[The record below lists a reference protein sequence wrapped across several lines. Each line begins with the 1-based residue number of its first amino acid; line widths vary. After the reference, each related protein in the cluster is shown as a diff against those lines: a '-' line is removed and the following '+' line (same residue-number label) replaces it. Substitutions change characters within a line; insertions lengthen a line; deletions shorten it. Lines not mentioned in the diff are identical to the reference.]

1 MTIEFCVDSYLGAI
15 AAKSYG
21 VKRIELCS
29 ALSVGGLSPS
39 IGLVKKCSE
48 IKEVETHVMIRPIE
62 GGFVYDINIIEAMLQ
77 EIIYTKKAGA
87 KGVVFGCLN
96 NDNQVNIE
104 QNKFLIEKAKMLGL
118 ETTFHRAFD
127 QTKDPTIALKNLL
140 SLGFDRLLTSG
151 TKKNAQDGAEIISKL
166 VHQAKGQI
174 QIMAGCGINE
184 NNVMQIAQTG
194 VDAIHFTIHKK
205 QIQKNEMG
213 VKNTVNKNKI
223 KSILK
228 QLKS

>member
-1 MTIEFCVDSYLGAI
+1 MTIEFCVDSNLGAI

-39 IGLVKKCSE
+39 IGLVKKCAE
-48 IKEVETHVMIRPIE
+48 LKEVETHVMIRPIE
-62 GGFVYDINIIEAMLQ
+62 GEFVYDSNIIEAMRQ
-77 EIIYTKKAGA
+77 EIIYTKNAGA

-96 NDNQVNIE
+96 KENQVNIE
-104 QNKFLIEKAKMLGL
+104 QNKFLVEKAKALGL

-127 QTKDPTIALKNLL
+127 HVKDPAIALKKLV
-140 SLGFDRLLTSG
+140 SLGFDRVLTSG
-151 TKKNAQDGAEIISKL
+151 TKKNAQEGAEIISRL
-166 VHQAKGQI
+166 VDQAKGQI
-174 QIMAGCGINE
+174 QIMAGCGVNK

-205 QIQKNEMG
+205 QSQKNEMG
-213 VKNTVNKNKI
+213 VKNTIDEKKI
-223 KSILK
+223 ENILK
-228 QLKS
+228 QFTS

>member
-1 MTIEFCVDSYLGAI
+1 M
-15 AAKSYG
+15 
-21 VKRIELCS
+21 
-29 ALSVGGLSPS
+29 
-39 IGLVKKCSE
+39 
-48 IKEVETHVMIRPIE
+48 
-62 GGFVYDINIIEAMLQ
+62 
-77 EIIYTKKAGA
+77 
-87 KGVVFGCLN
+87 
-96 NDNQVNIE
+96 
-104 QNKFLIEKAKMLGL
+104 
-118 ETTFHRAFD
+118 
-127 QTKDPTIALKNLL
+127 
-140 SLGFDRLLTSG
+140 
-151 TKKNAQDGAEIISKL
+151 
-166 VHQAKGQI
+166 HQAKGQI

>member
-39 IGLVKKCSE
+39 IGLVKKCAE
-48 IKEVETHVMIRPIE
+48 LKEVETHVMIRPIE
-62 GGFVYDINIIEAMLQ
+62 GEFVYDSNIIEAMLQ
-77 EIIYTKKAGA
+77 EIIYTKNAGA

-96 NDNQVNIE
+96 KENQVNIE
-104 QNKFLIEKAKMLGL
+104 QNKRLLEKAKTLGL

-127 QTKDPTIALKNLL
+127 HVKDPTIALKKLV
-140 SLGFDRLLTSG
+140 SLGFDRVLTSG
-151 TKKNAQDGAEIISKL
+151 TKKNAQEGSEIISRL

-174 QIMAGCGINE
+174 QIMAGCGVNE
-184 NNVMQIAQTG
+184 KNALQIGQTG

-205 QIQKNEMG
+205 QSQKNEMG
-213 VKNTVNKNKI
+213 VKNTIDDKKI
-223 KSILK
+223 ENILR
-228 QLKS
+228 QFTS

>member
-15 AAKSYG
+15 AAKSHG

-39 IGLVKKCSE
+39 IGLVKKCAE

-62 GGFVYDINIIEAMLQ
+62 GDFLYDSNIIEAMLQ
-77 EIIYTKKAGA
+77 EIIYTKNAGA

-96 NDNQVNIE
+96 KENQVNIE
-104 QNKFLIEKAKMLGL
+104 QNKFLVEKAKVLGL

-127 QTKDPTIALKNLL
+127 QTKDPTIALKKLL
-140 SLGFDRLLTSG
+140 SLGFDRVLTSG
-151 TKKNAQDGAEIISKL
+151 TKKNAQDGAKIILRL
-166 VHQAKGQI
+166 VDQAKGQI
-174 QIMAGCGINE
+174 QIMAGCGVNE

-205 QIQKNEMG
+205 QSQKNEMG
-213 VKNTVNKNKI
+213 VKNIIDEKKI
-223 KSILK
+223 ENILK
-228 QLKS
+228 QFKS